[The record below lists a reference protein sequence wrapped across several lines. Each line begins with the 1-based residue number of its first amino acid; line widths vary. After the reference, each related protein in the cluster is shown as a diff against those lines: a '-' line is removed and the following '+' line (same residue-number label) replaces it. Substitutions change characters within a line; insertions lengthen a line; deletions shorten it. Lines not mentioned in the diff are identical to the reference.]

1 MNEPDDPIDLVRAAR
16 HRISERLGHD
26 PARVVEHYLTVQEA
40 YRGRLLQEQGANGSK
55 NLPGAAKLRPGTDRG
70 R

>member
-26 PARVVEHYLTVQEA
+26 PARIVEHYLTVQEA
-40 YRGRLLQEQGANGSK
+40 YRGRLLQEPAANGSNK
-55 NLPGAAKLRPGTDRG
+55 LPGAVKLQPGPDAG